1 MWPQFRAIQDS
12 ALVSSD
18 QLRRHVQIYMKGLH
32 NVIGAMDDEAELTR
46 ILRRIADA
54 HARHG
59 VHQFHVHNML
69 PEFVAVLYP
78 CLHQRSPEVKKAWT
92 TFFDVIGSLIDKL
105 SHDRKWAE

>member
-59 VHQFHVHNML
+59 VHQFHVHVSLVVVNQRDT
-69 PEFVAVLYP
+69 VAHILRFRTCCPNLWQYCIRVFI
-78 CLHQRSPEVKKAWT
+78 R
-92 TFFDVIGSLIDKL
+92 
-105 SHDRKWAE
+105 DRLK